1 MTKVKIIET
10 AEAVRF
16 CRQVCLVALSVG
28 DRAGGTRR
36 GDGKVKMMIIMMT
49 MTTMIR
55 AMRRG
60 NENMK
65 PTGCL
70 CQSKCLQFET
80 QVPGHAH
87 VHHLRPAEDRHEG
100 SWASTCARA
109 PAPEGSRSLLLRSC
123 QSLYHELTDHASPYH
138 IFSSHV
144 SSYQGCLNT

>member
-1 MTKVKIIET
+1 MTKVKIIEI

-28 DRAGGTRR
+28 DWAGGTRR

-55 AMRRG
+55 ATRRG

-70 CQSKCLQFET
+70 CQNKYLQIET
-80 QVPGHAH
+80 QVPRHAH